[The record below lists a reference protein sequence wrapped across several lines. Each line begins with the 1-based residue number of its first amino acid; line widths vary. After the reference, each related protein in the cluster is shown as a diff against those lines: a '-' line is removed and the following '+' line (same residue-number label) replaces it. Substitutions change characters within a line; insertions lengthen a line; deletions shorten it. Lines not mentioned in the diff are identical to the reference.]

1 MLSKIAKVLNCD
13 PVIFFKESNNDT
25 ENVEAKSFW
34 KRTTDTISRK
44 AETKRDVCNHIGIEG
59 KALLFWE
66 RNNLNPSLDIVLR
79 LAAYLD
85 VDVYW
90 LMYGDRIPN
99 AQAMRE
105 LMDKEYNLTLEG
117 ALEEIES
124 LKKELAQLKG
134 SNEN

>member
-1 MLSKIAKVLNCD
+1 MDMI
-13 PVIFFKESNNDT
+13 
-25 ENVEAKSFW
+25 
-34 KRTTDTISRK
+34 
-44 AETKRDVCNHIGIEG
+44 
-59 KALLFWE
+59 
-66 RNNLNPSLDIVLR
+66 LR
-79 LAAYLD
+79 FAAYLD

-105 LMDKEYNLTLEG
+105 SMDKEYNLTLEG

-134 SNEN
+134 SSDN